1 MPNSNLD
8 PPIFETLY
16 GVLSQSH
23 QLSTNPVPA
32 LCQSCC
38 TPQIQKF
45 SDLLHILHIAHSSC
59 EDVQIEPCDPHR
71 STGVPLHMHIN
82 PRLSRPIFALYIP
95 KMGQK
100 GSHTARVRIN
110 GGIIAAQGCTW
121 SHDPCTAPCERAPPA
136 RPARRIF
143 QDLPSAGCHQGCLPT
158 DVTIRKPQSRRAFL
172 HHRLLLKTPCDT
184 VSHPEKIHQ
193 ERSRNPKTSRDTA
206 SHPKKIHQKIPTPKN
221 PTSHSHKC
229 STPGVQPAPPR

>member
-8 PPIFETLY
+8 PPIFETSY

-45 SDLLHILHIAHSSC
+45 SDLLHILHIAHSSF
-59 EDVQIEPCDPHR
+59 EDVQNEPCDPPR

-82 PRLSRPIFALYIP
+82 PRLSQPIFALYIP

-158 DVTIRKPQSRRAFL
+158 DVTIRKPQSRRALL
-172 HHRLLLKTPCDT
+172 HHCLLQKSHVTPSVT
-184 VSHPEKIHQ
+184 RKIHQ
-193 ERSRNPKTSRDTA
+193 ERSRNPKTSHDTA
-206 SHPKKIHQKIPTPKN
+206 SHPEKIHQKIPTSKN
-221 PTSHSHKC
+221 QSRRSWE
-229 STPGVQPAPPR
+229 SG